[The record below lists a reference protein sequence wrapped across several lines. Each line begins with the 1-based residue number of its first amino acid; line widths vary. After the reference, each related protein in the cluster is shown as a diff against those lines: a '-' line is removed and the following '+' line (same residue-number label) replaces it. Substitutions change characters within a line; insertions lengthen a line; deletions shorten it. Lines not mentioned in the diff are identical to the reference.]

1 MPVFEYNSQRSNLI
15 IAEYGRHIQKMIE
28 YAKTIEDPAK
38 RQRTADAIVDLMN
51 QMVPQGKQEEDYM
64 DKLWKHFFRIA
75 NYEIDVL
82 PPSGEQPKAHPIQL
96 GLDQLPYTQS
106 NLKFRHY
113 GKNVTTMIEK
123 AMTLEDGPIKDGF
136 IHTIA
141 SYMKLAYKNWN
152 KDHYVS
158 DDNIVTDISVMSQGK
173 LSLPDGSNLDLLGNS
188 AKNIP
193 NNNTFSTPRRRKSNN
208 PKRNSSNYKKRK
220 NTRY

>member
-1 MPVFEYNSQRSNLI
+1 MPVFEYNSQRTNLI

-28 YAKTIEDPAK
+28 YAKTIEDPEK

-75 NYEIDVL
+75 NYDIEVL
-82 PPSGEQPKAHPIQL
+82 PPSGELPKAKPAAL

-173 LSLPDGSNLDLLGNS
+173 LALPDGSNLDLLGNS

-208 PKRNSSNYKKRK
+208 SKRGNSNYKKRK
-220 NTRY
+220 NNRY